1 MELILLVLLVAV
13 VVTKPSALAVKVS
26 QVDLAVGAG
35 RLPRRSLIRAALMPV
50 VLVMQEVIL
59 LLKDMLAALGS
70 RAIPIYMLAV
80 EEEAQV
86 E

>member
-1 MELILLVLLVAV
+1 LLVLVVAV
-13 VVTKPSALAVKVS
+13 VVTKPPALPLKLS
-26 QVDLAVGAG
+26 QVDLAVGAV
-35 RLPRRSLIRAALMPV
+35 RAPIPALLRMALMPV

-59 LLKDMLAALGS
+59 LLKDMLAVLGAVIS
-70 RAIPIYMLAV
+70 TLVGIPAV